1 MLTLDEFI
9 KEFHIMLN
17 DQQLAAVQAIEE
29 PTLLLAV
36 PGSGKTT
43 VLVTRIGYMVYCK
56 GIAPEEILVVTY
68 NVAAKSDMQR
78 RCKKMFGEDLSMR
91 VEFRTINGIC
101 AKAIAMYSRMVGK
114 QAFELLSDEGE
125 KARILAGI
133 YQRIEHGF
141 PSENDLSDL
150 ATRITY
156 IKNRM
161 LSKEEIARL
170 NAECDYDLAKIYE
183 AYRREMRARSLMD
196 FDDQLVYAY
205 TMFRSAPAL
214 LDAFWDRYSYIM
226 VDEAQDTSKIQ
237 HAIIELL
244 AGREHHLFMVGD
256 EDQSIYGFRAAYPE
270 ALLSFEDRYPGARV
284 LLMETNYRSDAGIV
298 AAADAFIRQNSL
310 RHEKHMRPWHQEAG
324 TIRTIDIARRKGQY
338 GYLLKVARNLMEK
351 DAEDQK
357 TTAVLY
363 RDNESALPLI
373 DLLEK
378 QEIPYRIKNAEISFF
393 SHRIVNDIRNI
404 ILFAADTTNTELF
417 LQIYYKLQFFIKKA
431 DAEAICAQAK
441 REEISVFDAALSYY
455 GEGDWTAGKV
465 KAMRT
470 HMANMMREPADKA
483 LFRILN
489 PMGYLDYVERSG
501 LKNTKTEILQM
512 LAQGERSPLALVE
525 RLDALAE
532 ILRNKEDDKE
542 AKLVL
547 STIHSSKGLEY
558 DTVYL
563 LDVADGLFPE
573 TVLTSYRSA
582 DKEEIAAYEEER
594 RLFYVGVTRA
604 KENLILFHAKTKSTF
619 LEQFLPNLRGSE
631 AEAEHIA
638 KRPNPKK
645 TSLQA
650 DGQKTLARFASS
662 RESYS
667 KQGIIPTVHPGDIVL
682 HSKYGRGEVGAL
694 LEKSGKIRVSFDGI
708 NKTFAYPGGFL
719 NGNLV
724 VEEDEL

>member
-404 ILFAADTTNTELF
+404 ILFATDTTNTELF

-489 PMGYLDYVERSG
+489 PMGYLDYVERSR

-563 LDVADGLFPE
+563 LDVADGIFPE

-619 LEQFLPNLRGSE
+619 LEQFLPDLRGSE

-650 DGQKTLARFASS
+650 DGQKALARFASS

-682 HSKYGRGEVGAL
+682 HSKYGKGEVGAL

>member
-101 AKAIAMYSRMVGK
+101 AKVIAMYSRMVGK

-214 LDAFWDRYSYIM
+214 LEAFWDRYSYIM

-404 ILFAADTTNTELF
+404 ILFATDTTNTELF

-465 KAMRT
+465 KVMRT

-489 PMGYLDYVERSG
+489 PMGYLDYVERSR

-619 LEQFLPNLRGSE
+619 LEQFLPDLRGSE

-650 DGQKTLARFASS
+650 DGQKALARFASS

>member
-237 HAIIELL
+237 HAIIEFL

-404 ILFAADTTNTELF
+404 ILFATDTTNTELF

-489 PMGYLDYVERSG
+489 PMGYLDYVERSR

-619 LEQFLPNLRGSE
+619 LEQFLPDLRGSE

-650 DGQKTLARFASS
+650 DGQKALARFASS

>member
-489 PMGYLDYVERSG
+489 PMGYLDYVERSR

-563 LDVADGLFPE
+563 LDVADGIFPE

-619 LEQFLPNLRGSE
+619 LEQFLPDLRGSE
-631 AEAEHIA
+631 AEAEHIG

-650 DGQKTLARFASS
+650 DGQKALARFASS

>member
-56 GIAPEEILVVTY
+56 GITPEEILVVTY

-298 AAADAFIRQNSL
+298 AAADAFIQQNSL

-501 LKNTKTEILQM
+501 LKNTKMEILQM
-512 LAQGERSPLALVE
+512 LAQGERSPLTLVE

-619 LEQFLPNLRGSE
+619 LEQFLPDLRGSE

-650 DGQKTLARFASS
+650 DGQKALARFASS

-667 KQGIIPTVHPGDIVL
+667 KQGIVPTVHPGDIVL

>member
-270 ALLSFEDRYPGARV
+270 ALLSFKDRYPGARV

-489 PMGYLDYVERSG
+489 PMGYLDYVERSR

-512 LAQGERSPLALVE
+512 LAQGERSLLALVE

-619 LEQFLPNLRGSE
+619 LEQFLPDLRGSE
-631 AEAEHIA
+631 AEAEHIG

-650 DGQKTLARFASS
+650 DGQKALARFASS

>member
-114 QAFELLSDEGE
+114 QAFELLSDEEE

-489 PMGYLDYVERSG
+489 PMGYLDYVERSR

-563 LDVADGLFPE
+563 LDVADGIFPE

-619 LEQFLPNLRGSE
+619 LEQFLPDLRGSE

-638 KRPNPKK
+638 KRPNQKK

-650 DGQKTLARFASS
+650 DGQKALARFASS

>member
-489 PMGYLDYVERSG
+489 PMGYLDYVERSR

-563 LDVADGLFPE
+563 LDVADGIFPE

-619 LEQFLPNLRGSE
+619 LEQFLPDLRGSE

-650 DGQKTLARFASS
+650 DGQKALARFASS

>member
-489 PMGYLDYVERSG
+489 PMGYLDYVERSR

-619 LEQFLPNLRGSE
+619 LEQFLPDLRGSE

-650 DGQKTLARFASS
+650 DGQKALARFASS

-667 KQGIIPTVHPGDIVL
+667 KQGIVPTVHPGDIVL

>member
-101 AKAIAMYSRMVGK
+101 AKAIAMYSRMLGK

-563 LDVADGLFPE
+563 LDVADGFFPE

-604 KENLILFHAKTKSTF
+604 KENLILFHTKTKSTF
-619 LEQFLPNLRGSE
+619 LEQFLPDLRGSE
-631 AEAEHIA
+631 AEAEHIG

-645 TSLQA
+645 TRLQA
-650 DGQKTLARFASS
+650 DGQKALARFASS

>member
-56 GIAPEEILVVTY
+56 GIAPEAILVVTY

-101 AKAIAMYSRMVGK
+101 AKAIALYSRMVGK

-324 TIRTIDIARRKGQY
+324 TIRTIDIDRRKGQY

-465 KAMRT
+465 KTMRT

-563 LDVADGLFPE
+563 LDVADGIFPE

-619 LEQFLPNLRGSE
+619 LEQFLPDLRGSE

-650 DGQKTLARFASS
+650 DGQKALARFASS

>member
-101 AKAIAMYSRMVGK
+101 AKVIAMYSRMVGK

-563 LDVADGLFPE
+563 LDVADGIFPE

-619 LEQFLPNLRGSE
+619 LEQFLPDLRGSE

-650 DGQKTLARFASS
+650 DGQKALARFASS

>member
-156 IKNRM
+156 IKNCM

-489 PMGYLDYVERSG
+489 PMGYLDYVERSR

-563 LDVADGLFPE
+563 LDVADGIFPE

-619 LEQFLPNLRGSE
+619 LEQFLPDLRGSE

-650 DGQKTLARFASS
+650 DGQKALARFASS

>member
-404 ILFAADTTNTELF
+404 ILFATDTTNTELF

-441 REEISVFDAALSYY
+441 REESSVFDAALSYY

-563 LDVADGLFPE
+563 LDVADGIFPE

-619 LEQFLPNLRGSE
+619 LEQFLPDLRGSE

-650 DGQKTLARFASS
+650 DGQKALARFASS

>member
-101 AKAIAMYSRMVGK
+101 AKAIAMYSLMVGK

-441 REEISVFDAALSYY
+441 REEISAFDAALSYY

-563 LDVADGLFPE
+563 LDVADGIFPE

-619 LEQFLPNLRGSE
+619 LEQFLPDLRGSE

-650 DGQKTLARFASS
+650 DGQKALARFASS

>member
-563 LDVADGLFPE
+563 LDVADGIFPE

-619 LEQFLPNLRGSE
+619 LEQFLPDLRGSE

-650 DGQKTLARFASS
+650 DGQKALARFASS

-667 KQGIIPTVHPGDIVL
+667 KQGIVPTVHPGDIVL

>member
-563 LDVADGLFPE
+563 LDVADGIFPE

-619 LEQFLPNLRGSE
+619 LEQFLPDLRGSE

-650 DGQKTLARFASS
+650 DGQKALARFASS

>member
-310 RHEKHMRPWHQEAG
+310 RHEKHLRPWHQEAG

-563 LDVADGLFPE
+563 LDVADGIFPE

-619 LEQFLPNLRGSE
+619 LEQFLPDLRGSE

-650 DGQKTLARFASS
+650 DGQKALARFASS

-667 KQGIIPTVHPGDIVL
+667 KQGIVPTVHPGDIVL

>member
-404 ILFAADTTNTELF
+404 ILFATDTTNTELF

-563 LDVADGLFPE
+563 LDVADGIFPE

-619 LEQFLPNLRGSE
+619 LEQFLPDLRGSE

-650 DGQKTLARFASS
+650 DGQKALARFASS

>member
-214 LDAFWDRYSYIM
+214 LDAFWDLYSYIM

-417 LQIYYKLQFFIKKA
+417 LQIYYKLQFFIKKV

-563 LDVADGLFPE
+563 LDVADGIFPE

-619 LEQFLPNLRGSE
+619 LEQFLPDLRGSE

-650 DGQKTLARFASS
+650 DGQKALARFASS

>member
-441 REEISVFDAALSYY
+441 REESSVFDAALSYY

-489 PMGYLDYVERSG
+489 PMGYLDYVERSR

-512 LAQGERSPLALVE
+512 LAQGERSLLALVE

-619 LEQFLPNLRGSE
+619 LEQFLPDLRGSE

-650 DGQKTLARFASS
+650 DGQKALARFASS

>member
-284 LLMETNYRSDAGIV
+284 LLMETNYRSDAGVV

-489 PMGYLDYVERSG
+489 PMGYLDYVERSR

-619 LEQFLPNLRGSE
+619 LEQFLPDLRGSE

-650 DGQKTLARFASS
+650 DGQKALARFASS

-667 KQGIIPTVHPGDIVL
+667 KQGIVPTVHPGDIVL

>member
-1 MLTLDEFI
+1 MPTLDEFI

-619 LEQFLPNLRGSE
+619 LEQFLPDLRGSE

-650 DGQKTLARFASS
+650 DGQKALARFASS

-667 KQGIIPTVHPGDIVL
+667 KQGIVPTVHPGDIVL

>member
-489 PMGYLDYVERSG
+489 PMGYLDYVERSR

-525 RLDALAE
+525 RLDALAG

-619 LEQFLPNLRGSE
+619 LEQFLPDLRGSE

-650 DGQKTLARFASS
+650 DGQKALARFASS

>member
-214 LDAFWDRYSYIM
+214 LDAFWDLYSYIM

-489 PMGYLDYVERSG
+489 PMGYLDYVERSR

-512 LAQGERSPLALVE
+512 LAQGEKSPLALVE

-619 LEQFLPNLRGSE
+619 LEQFLPDLRGSE

-650 DGQKTLARFASS
+650 DGQKALARFASS

>member
-465 KAMRT
+465 KTMRT

-619 LEQFLPNLRGSE
+619 LEQFLPDLRGSE
-631 AEAEHIA
+631 VEAEHIA

-650 DGQKTLARFASS
+650 DGQKALARFASS

-708 NKTFAYPGGFL
+708 NKTFAYPGVFL

>member
-489 PMGYLDYVERSG
+489 PMGYLDYVERSR

-532 ILRNKEDDKE
+532 ILRNKDDDKE

-563 LDVADGLFPE
+563 LDVADGIFPE

-619 LEQFLPNLRGSE
+619 LEQFLPDLRGSE

-650 DGQKTLARFASS
+650 DGQKALARFASS

>member
-101 AKAIAMYSRMVGK
+101 AKAIALYSRMVGK

-489 PMGYLDYVERSG
+489 PMGYLDYVERSR

-563 LDVADGLFPE
+563 LDVADGIFPE

-619 LEQFLPNLRGSE
+619 LEQFLPDLRGSE

-650 DGQKTLARFASS
+650 DGQKALARFASS

>member
-1 MLTLDEFI
+1 MPTLDEFI

-404 ILFAADTTNTELF
+404 ILFATDTTNTELF

-563 LDVADGLFPE
+563 LDVADGIFPE

-619 LEQFLPNLRGSE
+619 LEQFLPDLRGSE
-631 AEAEHIA
+631 AEAEHIG

-650 DGQKTLARFASS
+650 DGQKALARFASS

-708 NKTFAYPGGFL
+708 NKIFAYPGGFL

>member
-470 HMANMMREPADKA
+470 HMANLMREPADKA

-563 LDVADGLFPE
+563 LDVADGIFPE

-619 LEQFLPNLRGSE
+619 LEQFLPDLRGSE
-631 AEAEHIA
+631 AEAEHIG

-650 DGQKTLARFASS
+650 DGQKALARFASS

>member
-17 DQQLAAVQAIEE
+17 DQQLAAVQAREE

-324 TIRTIDIARRKGQY
+324 AIRTIDIARRKGQY

-470 HMANMMREPADKA
+470 HMENMMREPADKA

-489 PMGYLDYVERSG
+489 PMGYLDYVERSR

-563 LDVADGLFPE
+563 LDVADGIFPE

-619 LEQFLPNLRGSE
+619 LEQFLPDLRGSE
-631 AEAEHIA
+631 AEAEHIG

-645 TSLQA
+645 TRLQA
-650 DGQKTLARFASS
+650 DGQKALARFASS

-667 KQGIIPTVHPGDIVL
+667 KQGSIPTVHPGDIVL

>member
-101 AKAIAMYSRMVGK
+101 AKAIALYSRMVGK

-270 ALLSFEDRYPGARV
+270 ALLSFEDRYPGERV

-489 PMGYLDYVERSG
+489 PMGYLDYVERSR

-563 LDVADGLFPE
+563 LDVADGIFPE

-619 LEQFLPNLRGSE
+619 LEQFLPDLRGSE

-650 DGQKTLARFASS
+650 DGQKALARFASS

-708 NKTFAYPGGFL
+708 NKTFAYPRGFL

>member
-404 ILFAADTTNTELF
+404 ILFAADTTNAELF

-563 LDVADGLFPE
+563 LDVADGIFPE

-619 LEQFLPNLRGSE
+619 LEQFLPDLRGSE

-650 DGQKTLARFASS
+650 DGQKALARFASS

-667 KQGIIPTVHPGDIVL
+667 KQGIVPTVHPGDIVL

>member
-404 ILFAADTTNTELF
+404 ILFATDTTNTELF

-465 KAMRT
+465 KTMRT

-489 PMGYLDYVERSG
+489 PMGYLDYVERSR

-563 LDVADGLFPE
+563 LDVADGIFPE
-573 TVLTSYRSA
+573 TVLPSYRSA

-619 LEQFLPNLRGSE
+619 LEQFLPDLRGSE

-650 DGQKTLARFASS
+650 DGQKALARFASS

>member
-489 PMGYLDYVERSG
+489 PMGYLDYVERSR

-563 LDVADGLFPE
+563 LDVADGIFPE

-619 LEQFLPNLRGSE
+619 LEQFLPDLRGSE

-650 DGQKTLARFASS
+650 DGQKALARFASS

-667 KQGIIPTVHPGDIVL
+667 KQGIVPTVHPGDIVL